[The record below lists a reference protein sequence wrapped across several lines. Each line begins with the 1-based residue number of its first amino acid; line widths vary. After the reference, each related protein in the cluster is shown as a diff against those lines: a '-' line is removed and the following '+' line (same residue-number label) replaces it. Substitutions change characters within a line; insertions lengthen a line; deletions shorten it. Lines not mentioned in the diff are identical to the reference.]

1 MDNWGWISRHMQEAA
16 PEFAADR
23 HSLKMIQELRTP
35 VDDLKQ
41 YLLRRGKNVQK
52 LQFFIKNPDE
62 RWAIAESIR
71 THFPGTAVAASLA
84 NNLEVNT
91 EAANKGAAVSAL
103 AAHLGLDMAQTVA
116 FGDGG
121 NDLSMIRACG
131 LGVAMRNSCRE
142 VLEAADCITTSCDE
156 NGVAL
161 VIRELLDQQKG
172 QT

>member
-1 MDNWGWISRHMQEAA
+1 MNLGVYIASPRKDKI
-16 PEFAADR
+16 
-23 HSLKMIQELRTP
+23 T
-35 VDDLKQ
+35 
-41 YLLRRGKNVQK
+41 LL
-52 LQFFIKNPDE
+52 LDFIKNPDE
-62 RWAIAESIR
+62 RWAIAEYIR

-91 EAANKGAAVSAL
+91 EAANKGVAVSAL

-142 VLEAADCITTSCDE
+142 VLEAADCITASCDE

-161 VIRELLDQQKG
+161 VIRELLDQKNG